1 MKQNQL
7 DRIIKLVRRTGD
19 RFVIMDKETEEVMV
33 MVNLSEY
40 ENLLNDTTPMEELEE
55 EEMLNKLNHD
65 IARWR
70 EQKKSSP
77 AADWSQPALEE
88 DEEIPEAESEIEMED
103 NELADESAP
112 ESPESEPKLVP
123 IVEKEPELANIP
135 LQETPVEPIFGQEDL
150 SDLPEGE
157 EEKFY
162 LEPIE

>member
-33 MVNLSEY
+33 MMNLSEY
-40 ENLLNDTTPMEELEE
+40 ENLLNDTTPVEDLEE

-65 IARWR
+65 ISRWR
-70 EQKKSSP
+70 EQKKPSP
-77 AADWSQPALEE
+77 VDDWSQPAIEE
-88 DEEIPEAESEIEMED
+88 DEEFSEVKSEMED
-103 NELADESAP
+103 NELTDISNLEP
-112 ESPESEPKLVP
+112 LESEPKLVP
-123 IVEKEPELANIP
+123 IVEKEPELANIT
-135 LQETPVEPIFGQEDL
+135 LQETPVQPVFGQEDL